1 MNIVHSSRLATVAM
15 TTVVLSCA
23 SLALADAPQIIP
35 APRKLALGEGEFV
48 CKGDAAAQVKFETDA
63 AIPVEGYRLSV
74 AKDGIKVVS
83 SDEAGR
89 FYALETLKQ
98 LAVKDGKD
106 GVKVPCVE
114 IEDSPRYSWRGFHL
128 DECRHFF
135 GKETVKSI
143 LDLMARYKLNRFH
156 WHLTEDQGWRVDV
169 PGYPDLVKYG
179 AVRSAS
185 PRHGEKAYTGTKEDA
200 AKLNGV
206 KYGPYYYTE
215 ADLREIVAYAAE
227 RHIQVVPEIELP
239 GHVYAALAAYPQFAC
254 YPENLAAREPRLVWG
269 IEKDVLCLG
278 NDEAIK
284 FMENVVDWVC
294 KVFPGDVVHIGG
306 DECPQVRWQ
315 SCPKCQERIKNEG
328 LGDHHG
334 LQPWI
339 TRHFV
344 KFLADRGKRTLGWD
358 EYLLGDIPK
367 SAMGMSWRESRSGAG
382 HELVSGAAA
391 ATRGHDV
398 VMTPCSYCYLDYGQ
412 GLKEDPFLY
421 IGGKVTLERCYSFDP
436 CAGVPDDAKAHI
448 LGGQGNNWTEYTWNE
463 YDLDWKAW
471 PRMLALSE
479 VFWLGEAK
487 PGFDDF
493 KKRAAAHRRDLIR
506 LGVNCAPI
514 E

>member
-1 MNIVHSSRLATVAM
+1 MTKLYRKLAVMIEA
-15 TTVVLSCA
+15 
-23 SLALADAPQIIP
+23 ALAAASASAALQIVP
-35 APRKLALGEGEFV
+35 APRKAVEGDGSFV
-48 CKGDAAAQVKFETDA
+48 CNGDVAAQVKFESDA
-63 AIPVEGYRLSV
+63 AMPKEGYRLSV
-74 AKDGIKVVS
+74 AKDGIKVAA
-83 SDEAGR
+83 SDDAGR

-98 LAVKDGKD
+98 LSSKEGKD
-106 GVKVPCVE
+106 GTKVPCVE
-114 IEDSPRYSWRGFHL
+114 IEDSPRYS
-128 DECRHFF
+128 
-135 GKETVKSI
+135 KSV

-169 PGYPDLVKYG
+169 PGYPELVKYG

-185 PRHGEKAYTGTKEDA
+185 VRHGERAYTGTKEDA

-215 ADLREIVAYAAE
+215 ADLKEIVAYAAE

-254 YPENLAAREPRLVWG
+254 RPENLAAREPRLVWG

-315 SCPKCQERIKNEG
+315 SCPKCQERIKKEC

-367 SAMGMSWRESRSGAG
+367 SAIGMSWRESRSGAG

-412 GLKEDPFLY
+412 GLKEDPFFY

-436 CAGVPDDAKAHI
+436 CAGVPDNAKAHI

-463 YDLDWKAW
+463 YDLEWKAW

-487 PGFDDF
+487 PGFADF
-493 KKRAAAHRRDLIR
+493 KKRAAAQRSWLVRH
-506 LGVNCAPI
+506 GVNCAPL

>member
-1 MNIVHSSRLATVAM
+1 MKKFGGKGGLVVAAAL
-15 TTVVLSCA
+15 VAA
-23 SLALADAPQIIP
+23 SASAAPALVP
-35 APRKLALGEGEFV
+35 APRRLVEGEGAFT
-48 CKGDAAAQVKFETDA
+48 CKGDAAAAASFKKDA
-63 AIPVEGYRLSV
+63 AIPKEGYRLSV
-74 AKDGIKVVS
+74 TKDGIAVAS
-83 SDEAGR
+83 SDDAGR

-98 LAVKDGKD
+98 LAEADGKD
-106 GVKVPCVE
+106 GAKVPCVE

-135 GKETVKSI
+135 GKETVKSV

-156 WHLTEDQGWRVDV
+156 WHLTEDQGWRLDV

-179 AVRSAS
+179 AVRPAS
-185 PRHGEKAYTGTKEDA
+185 PRHGLKAHAGSKADA
-200 AKLNGV
+200 DKMNGV

-215 ADLREIVAYAAE
+215 ADLKEIVAYAAE

-254 YPENLAAREPRLVWG
+254 RPENLKDRTPRLAWG
-269 IEKDVLCLG
+269 IEQDVLCLG
-278 NDEAIK
+278 NDEAVK

-315 SCPKCQERIKNEG
+315 KCPKCQERIRKEG
-328 LGDHHG
+328 LGDYHG

-358 EYLLGDIPK
+358 EYLLGDVPK
-367 SAMGMSWRESRSGAG
+367 SAIGMSWREGRGGAG

-391 ATRGHDV
+391 AARGHDV

-412 GLKEDPFLY
+412 GLKDDPFFY
-421 IGGKVTLERCYSFDP
+421 IGGRVTLERCYSFDP
-436 CAGVPDDAKAHI
+436 CAGVPEEAKSHI

-463 YDLDWKAW
+463 YDLAWKAW

-493 KKRAAAHRRDLIR
+493 KDRAAVHRSWLVRH
-506 LGVNCAPI
+506 GVNCAPLK
-514 E
+514 

>member
-1 MNIVHSSRLATVAM
+1 MKKLVGK
-15 TTVVLSCA
+15 
-23 SLALADAPQIIP
+23 SLMIAAALAAASASAALQLVP
-35 APRKLALGEGEFV
+35 APRKAVEGEGIFE
-48 CKGDAAAQVKFETDA
+48 CKGDVRAVVKYETDA
-63 AIPVEGYRLSV
+63 SVAKEGYRLSV

-83 SDEAGR
+83 SDDAGR

-98 LAVKDGKD
+98 LASKDGKD
-106 GVKVPCVE
+106 GVKVPVVE
-114 IEDSPRYSWRGFHL
+114 IEDSPRYSWRGVHL

-156 WHLTEDQGWRVDV
+156 WHLTEDQGWRLDV
-169 PGYPDLVKYG
+169 PGYPELVKYG
-179 AVRSAS
+179 AVRPAS
-185 PRHGEKAYTGTKEDA
+185 PRHGTWPTTGSKEDA
-200 AKLNGV
+200 DKMNGV

-215 ADLREIVAYAAE
+215 ADLREIVAYAAA

-254 YPENLAAREPRLVWG
+254 RPENLAAREPRLVWG
-269 IEKDVLCLG
+269 IEKDVLCIG

-294 KVFPGDVVHIGG
+294 KVFPGDVIHIGG

-315 SCPKCQERIKNEG
+315 KCPKCQERIKKEG

-344 KFLADRGKRTLGWD
+344 KFLADRGKRALGWD

-367 SAMGMSWRESRSGAG
+367 SAIGMSWRESRSGAG

-391 ATRGHDV
+391 AVRGHDV

-412 GLKEDPFLY
+412 GLNGDPFQY
-421 IGGKVTLERCYSFDP
+421 IGGRVTLERCYSFDP
-436 CAGVPDDAKAHI
+436 CAGVPEDAKAHI

-463 YDLDWKAW
+463 YDLAWKVW

-487 PGFDDF
+487 PGFADF
-493 KKRAAAHRRDLIR
+493 KKRAAVERSWLVRR
-506 LGVNCAPI
+506 GVNCAPL